1 MGTVTQVSAAVY
13 SAMVKQAKKNG
24 RESSIFVASLE
35 DINKALQKKKEPTPD
50 QVKAALPKQYADL
63 WEAFAHAGERLPP
76 HKPGLDA
83 KLEIEPGKEAPWG
96 PLYQM
101 SRDELLV
108 LRKTLTE
115 LVEKGFIRTSSSPAG
130 APVLFARKPGGGLRF
145 CVDYR
150 ALNAVLKRDRYP
162 IPLIQETLRVIAGAK
177 WLTKL
182 DVRAAFHRIRIEEGS
197 EWKTAFRTRYGS
209 YEWMVMPFGLANGP
223 SIFQRYINHVLRE
236 FLDDFASAYIDDII
250 IYSKGTRT
258 DHQAKV
264 RKVLQKLKEAELRLD
279 LDKCEFEVKRVK
291 YLGMIVT
298 AGEGVSMDPEK
309 TEAIREWKPP
319 TTVKGVRGFLGF
331 ANYYRDFIRDFSTLA
346 APLVK
351 LTKKDEP
358 FVWSSEVEESFQTL
372 KAAFQD
378 DKMLGNW
385 DSEEQTWLETDA
397 SGVGIGAVLSQGPE
411 SKKRPIAFFSR
422 KMNAAEQNY
431 GIHDKELLAV
441 IEATRKWRGEV
452 RSLKEFTL
460 IVDHKNL
467 EYFRTKRILSERQV
481 RWMQHMEE
489 LPPFTTIHRPGR
501 LAVVPDA
508 LSRKDEFDDLKEREQ
523 SRTQRLWKEEWE
535 LKPEVWIQVQD
546 SRGPFETDSDL
557 KELWQQALQD
567 DEDYEK
573 IAQHVQNRQQFPAS
587 LVPPRSAQVAECEIQ
602 GGVVKHRHAIW
613 VPNCEQLRGI
623 LLQKHHN
630 DPISG
635 HGGRDATAAALR
647 RQFFWPGLDN
657 DVKRLVRNCDW
668 CGRTKP
674 WREKLHGLLKPLPI
688 PNQPWQGI
696 SMDFMTHLPGET
708 ENLLVVTC
716 RLTGN
721 VILVPLVDIETETV
735 IKAVITHV
743 YAHHGTPRWIVSDRG
758 QQWVSEMW
766 KRLCEVLGIERK
778 LSTAYHPQ
786 TDGGTERA
794 NQEVLFYLRTRI
806 AMDQEDWPEWI
817 PLAQL
822 SLNNRPQPRR
832 HGVSPFF
839 LTHGYNIV
847 PVQIEGIDKSAE
859 GSRMAKAEEVV
870 VKLGELNEWAQ
881 VVAADMQQNME
892 VQANRHRSPAPIF
905 KPGDSAWLKMKN
917 MQMGRPSKKLDWLNA
932 KYKVVRQVSPLTYEL
947 DVPGK
952 IHKVFH
958 VDLLRP
964 AAKDPW
970 PGQNREAEVA
980 VKPIISEE
988 GHELWEVDEIL
999 CAVGT
1004 GSARKVWVKWTGF
1017 GKPTAEPIDVIL
1029 ETNLQ
1034 AMDRWEAKWGPIMEN
1049 DGPKETY
1056 LTKSGNLRAKWA
1068 RLPDAT

>member
-13 SAMVKQAKKNG
+13 SAMVKQVKKNG

-76 HKPGLDA
+76 HKPGLDT

-162 IPLIQETLRVIAGAK
+162 IPLIQETLRVIA
-177 WLTKL
+177 
-182 DVRAAFHRIRIEEGS
+182 
-197 EWKTAFRTRYGS
+197 
-209 YEWMVMPFGLANGP
+209 ANGP

-250 IYSKGTRT
+250 IYSK
-258 DHQAKV
+258 
-264 RKVLQKLKEAELRLD
+264 
-279 LDKCEFEVKRVK
+279 
-291 YLGMIVT
+291 VT

-372 KAAFQD
+372 KSAFQD

-397 SGVGIGAVLSQGPE
+397 SGVGIGA
-411 SKKRPIAFFSR
+411 
-422 KMNAAEQNY
+422 MNAAEQNY

-523 SRTQRLWKEEWE
+523 SRTQWLWKEEWE
-535 LKPEVWIQVQD
+535 PKPEVRIQVQD

-766 KRLCEVLGIERK
+766 KRLREVLGIERK

-822 SLNNRPQPRR
+822 SVNNRPQPRR